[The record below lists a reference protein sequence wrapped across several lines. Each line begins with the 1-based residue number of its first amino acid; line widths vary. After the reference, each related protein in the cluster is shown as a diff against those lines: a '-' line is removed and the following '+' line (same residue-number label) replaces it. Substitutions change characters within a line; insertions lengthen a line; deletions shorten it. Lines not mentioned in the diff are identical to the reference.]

1 MLNRWGEM
9 VGAAIDW
16 TCSASATLASNAT
29 LRLLCEPSVSF
40 EMGRNLTS
48 VMPRTVEVN
57 VGSKFHQLTFNTKQ
71 CALAA

>member
-16 TCSASATLASNAT
+16 TCSASATLASNAK
-29 LRLLCEPSVSF
+29 LRFLREPFVSF
-40 EMGRNLTS
+40 EIGRNLTS

-57 VGSKFHQLTFNTKQ
+57 VGSKFFRV
-71 CALAA
+71 AFS